1 MKKILVTG
9 ASGFVGQS
17 LCEALSKSGRFVVGA
32 VRNLN
37 IILINKNIE
46 YISVGDISVKKNWKV
61 SLFNMDCIIYCAGR
75 AHETKKDK
83 NYDAYQLANIDG
95 TKHLV
100 EQVVE
105 TGVKRLVFLS
115 SIGVNGLYTN
125 DRNSFSNLDEPN
137 SLENYGKSKYQAEKI
152 LLDILNKTELE
163 VVIIRS
169 LLIYR
174 SFMEGNLKRLL
185 KLVKLGIPLP
195 FGGAKKSKSFIGIN
209 NLTDLLNHCIN
220 HPRAGGKTFLALDSE
235 DLSTPKF
242 IKLIVSSTVRKTN
255 LFSLHIVIRKFLGSI
270 FGRRKEI
277 NKLVGSLRID
287 NSYTKEILNWTPPIS
302 VEEGIRRMVQ
312 RK

>member
-1 MKKILVTG
+1 
-9 ASGFVGQS
+9 
-17 LCEALSKSGRFVVGA
+17 
-32 VRNLN
+32 
-37 IILINKNIE
+37 
-46 YISVGDISVKKNWKV
+46 
-61 SLFNMDCIIYCAGR
+61 
-75 AHETKKDK
+75 
-83 NYDAYQLANIDG
+83 
-95 TKHLV
+95 
-100 EQVVE
+100 
-105 TGVKRLVFLS
+105 
-115 SIGVNGLYTN
+115 
-125 DRNSFSNLDEPN
+125 
-137 SLENYGKSKYQAEKI
+137 
-152 LLDILNKTELE
+152 
-163 VVIIRS
+163 
-169 LLIYR
+169 
-174 SFMEGNLKRLL
+174 MEGNLKRLL